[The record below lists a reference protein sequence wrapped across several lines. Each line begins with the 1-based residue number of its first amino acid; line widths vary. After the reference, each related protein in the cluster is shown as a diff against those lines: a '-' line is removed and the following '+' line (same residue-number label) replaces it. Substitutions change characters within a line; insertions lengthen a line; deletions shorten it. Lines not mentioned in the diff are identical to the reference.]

1 MVGGYPSG
9 EIKFQGMKF
18 FSTTLGIETFFGRF
32 ESYLRSIK
40 ERDKSPHIKN
50 RKVWCKKMFLK
61 CIVSTSLEVNYDD
74 SIYSAVIASDMWTY
88 ACWK

>member
-50 RKVWCKKMFLK
+50 RKV
-61 CIVSTSLEVNYDD
+61 
-74 SIYSAVIASDMWTY
+74 
-88 ACWK
+88 